1 MKLLRSEPLK
11 KRLKTVVN
19 KFIQEVGVLDSERLE
34 KITGEFCDRYCKY
47 PCKTKNQDELDE
59 ICESCPMNELADLL
73 D

>member
-1 MKLLRSEPLK
+1 M
-11 KRLKTVVN
+11 
-19 KFIQEVGVLDSERLE
+19 DSERLE
-34 KITGEFCDRYCKY
+34 KITGEFCDKYCKY